1 MSVNLTPN
9 PNVQGPT
16 GPTGPT
22 GGTGPT
28 GATGPIGPG
37 GVDAIN
43 VQSGTLYTLALADQD
58 SLISISNA
66 GTQTIVIPQ
75 NSSVSFAT
83 GAAVNIVRAGT
94 GPVQITQGSGTTI
107 RSTGATATGPYLRSQ
122 YSAASMLYE
131 GTNVWYVIGDIA

>member
-1 MSVNLTPN
+1 MSVSFSGVVT
-9 PNVQGPT
+9 GPT
-16 GPTGPT
+16 GATGPTGSTGPT

-28 GATGPIGPG
+28 GATGPVGPS

-43 VQSGTLYTLALADQD
+43 AQTGTLYTFALADQD
-58 SLISISNA
+58 SLITISNA

-94 GPVQITQGSGTTI
+94 GPVQITQGTGTTI
-107 RSTGATATGPYLRSQ
+107 RSTGATATGPYLRAQ
-122 YSAASMLYE
+122 YS
-131 GTNVWYVIGDIA
+131 I

>member
-1 MSVNLTPN
+1 MAVGITPN
-9 PNVQGPT
+9 PNVIGPT
-16 GPTGPT
+16 GATGAT

-94 GPVQITQGSGTTI
+94 GPVQVTQGSGTTI
-107 RSTGATATGPYLRSQ
+107 RSTGATATGPFLRAQ
-122 YSAASMLYE
+122 YSAVTALYE
-131 GTNVWYVIGDIA
+131 GTNVWYVIGDIT

>member
-1 MSVNLTPN
+1 MAVGITPN

-28 GATGPIGPG
+28 GPVGPG

-43 VQSGTLYTLALADQD
+43 VQSGTLYTFAIADQD

-94 GPVQITQGSGTTI
+94 GPVQITQGTGTTI
-107 RSTGATATGPYLRSQ
+107 RSTGATATGPYLRAQ
-122 YSAASMLYE
+122 YSAATALYE
-131 GTNVWYVIGDIA
+131 GTNVWYILGDIS

>member
-28 GATGPIGPG
+28 GPVGPG

-43 VQSGTLYTLALADQD
+43 VQSGTLYTFAIADQD

-94 GPVQITQGSGTTI
+94 GPVQITQGTGTTI
-107 RSTGATATGPYLRSQ
+107 RSTGATATGPYLRAQ
-122 YSAASMLYE
+122 YSAATALYE
-131 GTNVWYVIGDIA
+131 GTNVWYILGDIS

>member
-9 PNVQGPT
+9 PNVLGPT

-22 GGTGPT
+22 GGTGP
-28 GATGPIGPG
+28 TGPIGPG

-58 SLISISNA
+58 SLITISNA

-75 NSSVSFAT
+75 NSSVSYAT

-107 RSTGATATGPYLRSQ
+107 RSTGATATGPYLRAQ

-131 GTNVWYVIGDIA
+131 GTNVWYVIGDIS

>member
-9 PNVQGPT
+9 PNVLGPT

-28 GATGPIGPG
+28 GPIGPG

-43 VQSGTLYTLALADQD
+43 VQTGTLYTLALTDQD

-75 NSSVSFAT
+75 NWSVSFAT

-94 GPVQITQGSGTTI
+94 GPVQVTQGSGTTI

-131 GTNVWYVIGDIA
+131 GTNVWYVIGDIN

>member
-9 PNVQGPT
+9 PNVLGPT
-16 GPTGPT
+16 GATGPT

-28 GATGPIGPG
+28 GPVGPG

-43 VQSGTLYTLALADQD
+43 VQSGTLYTLAIADAD

-131 GTNVWYVIGDIA
+131 GTNVWYVIGDIS

>member
-1 MSVNLTPN
+1 MSVSFSG
-9 PNVQGPT
+9 VIT

-28 GATGPIGPG
+28 GATGPTGPTG
-37 GVDAIN
+37 PSGVSAIN
-43 VQSGTLYTLALADQD
+43 VQSGTLYTFALTDADK
-58 SLISISNA
+58 LITISNA

-94 GPVQITQGSGTTI
+94 GPVQVTQGSGTTI
-107 RSTGATATGPYLRSQ
+107 RSTGATATGPYLRAQ
-122 YSAASMLYE
+122 YSAVSALYE
-131 GTNVWYVIGDIA
+131 GTNVWYILGDIS

>member
-9 PNVQGPT
+9 PNVLGPT
-16 GPTGPT
+16 GATGPT

-28 GATGPIGPG
+28 GPVGPS

-43 VQSGTLYTLALADQD
+43 VQTGTLYTFALVDQD
-58 SLISISNA
+58 SLITISNSA
-66 GTQTIVIPQ
+66 TQTIVIPQ

-107 RSTGATATGPYLRSQ
+107 RSTGATATGPYLRAQ
-122 YSAASMLYE
+122 YSAATALYE
-131 GTNVWYVIGDIA
+131 GTNVWYILGDIS

>member
-9 PNVQGPT
+9 PNVLGPT
-16 GPTGPT
+16 GSTGPT

-28 GATGPIGPG
+28 GPVGPS

-43 VQSGTLYTLALADQD
+43 VQTGTLYTFALVDQD
-58 SLISISNA
+58 SLITISNSA
-66 GTQTIVIPQ
+66 TQTIVIPQ

-83 GAAVNIVRAGT
+83 GAAVNIVRSGT

-107 RSTGATATGPYLRSQ
+107 RSTGATATGPYLKSQ
-122 YSAASMLYE
+122 YSAATAIYE
-131 GTNVWYVIGDIA
+131 GTNVWYVVGDIS

>member
-9 PNVQGPT
+9 PNVLGPT
-16 GPTGPT
+16 GATGPT

-28 GATGPIGPG
+28 GPVGPA

-43 VQSGTLYTLALADQD
+43 VQTGTLYTFALVDQD
-58 SLISISNA
+58 SLITISNSA
-66 GTQTIVIPQ
+66 TQTIVIPQ

-107 RSTGATATGPYLRSQ
+107 RSTGATATGPYLRAQ
-122 YSAASMLYE
+122 YSAATALYE
-131 GTNVWYVIGDIA
+131 GTNVWYILGDIS

>member
-1 MSVNLTPN
+1 MAVGITPN
-9 PNVQGPT
+9 PNVLGPT

-28 GATGPIGPG
+28 GPIGPA

-43 VQSGTLYTLALADQD
+43 VQTGTLYTFALVDQD
-58 SLISISNA
+58 SLITISNSA
-66 GTQTIVIPQ
+66 TQTVVIPQ

-94 GPVQITQGSGTTI
+94 GPVRITQGTGTTI
-107 RSTGATATGPYLRSQ
+107 RSTGATATGPYLRAQ
-122 YSAASMLYE
+122 YSAATALYE
-131 GTNVWYVIGDIA
+131 GTNVWYVIGDIN

>member
-9 PNVQGPT
+9 PNVLGPT

-28 GATGPIGPG
+28 GPVGPG

-43 VQSGTLYTLALADQD
+43 VQSGTLYTFAIADQD

-94 GPVQITQGSGTTI
+94 GPVQITQGTGTTI
-107 RSTGATATGPYLRSQ
+107 RSTGATATGPYLRAQ
-122 YSAASMLYE
+122 YSAATALYE
-131 GTNVWYVIGDIA
+131 GTNVWYILGDIS

>member
-28 GATGPIGPG
+28 GATGPIGPA

-43 VQSGTLYTLALADQD
+43 VQTGTLYTFALADQD
-58 SLISISNA
+58 SLITISNA

-94 GPVQITQGSGTTI
+94 GPVQITQGTGTTI
-107 RSTGATATGPYLRSQ
+107 RSTGSTATGPLLRAQ
-122 YSAASMLYE
+122 YSAATALYE
-131 GTNVWYVIGDIA
+131 GTNVWYVIGDIS

>member
-9 PNVQGPT
+9 PNVLGPT

-28 GATGPIGPG
+28 GPVGPG

-43 VQSGTLYTLALADQD
+43 VQTGTLYTFALADQD
-58 SLISISNA
+58 SLITISNA

-75 NSSVSFAT
+75 NSAVSFAT

-94 GPVQITQGSGTTI
+94 GPVQITQGTGTTI
-107 RSTGATATGPYLRSQ
+107 RSTGSTATGPLLRAQ
-122 YSAASMLYE
+122 YSAATALYE
-131 GTNVWYVIGDIA
+131 GTNVWYVIGDIS

>member
-1 MSVNLTPN
+1 MAVGITPN
-9 PNVQGPT
+9 PNVLGPT

-28 GATGPIGPG
+28 GPVGPG

-43 VQSGTLYTLALADQD
+43 VQSGTLYTFAIADQD

-94 GPVQITQGSGTTI
+94 GPVQITQGTGTTI
-107 RSTGATATGPYLRSQ
+107 RSTGATATGPYLRAQ
-122 YSAASMLYE
+122 YSAATALYE
-131 GTNVWYVIGDIA
+131 GTNVWYILGDIS

>member
-1 MSVNLTPN
+1 MAVGITPN
-9 PNVQGPT
+9 PNVLGPT

-22 GGTGPT
+22 GGTG
-28 GATGPIGPG
+28 ATGPVGPG

-43 VQSGTLYTLALADQD
+43 VQSGTLYTFALADQD

-107 RSTGATATGPYLRSQ
+107 RSTGATATGPYLRAQ
-122 YSAASMLYE
+122 YSAATALYE
-131 GTNVWYVIGDIA
+131 GTNVWYILGDIS

>member
-9 PNVQGPT
+9 PNVLGPT

-28 GATGPIGPG
+28 GPVGPG

-43 VQSGTLYTLALADQD
+43 VQSGTLYTFAIADQD

-107 RSTGATATGPYLRSQ
+107 RSTGATATGPYLRAQ
-122 YSAASMLYE
+122 YSAATALYE
-131 GTNVWYVIGDIA
+131 GTNVWYILGDIS